1 MKHKILI
8 MAVLLF
14 AILIGGIGGFAINS
28 FLYDKSAIIKTE
40 RKENNEQLEE
50 DEKDEEDDE
59 DEDELSRQG
68 SIARID
74 YPLID
79 IYFDKNKNYKVTIK
93 EFGNS
98 QEIYKEYKDKGD
110 FFQFNK
116 EKFSILTVP
125 SGRGTT
131 PKYILRVEEENEC
144 IKTIDCIEIRT
155 DF

>member
-8 MAVLLF
+8 MAVLLL
-14 AILIGGIGGFAINS
+14 AVLLGGIGGFAINS
-28 FLYDKSAIIKTE
+28 FLYDKSTIVKTE
-40 RKENNEQLEE
+40 RKEKNEQFDD

-98 QEIYKEYKDKGD
+98 QEIYKEYIDKGD

-144 IKTIDCIEIRT
+144 IKTIDCVKIRT

>member
-28 FLYDKSAIIKTE
+28 FLYDKSTIVKTE
-40 RKENNEQLEE
+40 RKEKNEQFEE
-50 DEKDEEDDE
+50 NDEKED
-59 DEDELSRQG
+59 DELSRQD

-98 QEIYKEYKDKGD
+98 QEIYKEYKYKGD

-144 IKTIDCIEIRT
+144 IKTIDCVKIRT

>member
-1 MKHKILI
+1 
-8 MAVLLF
+8 MAVLLL
-14 AILIGGIGGFAINS
+14 AVLLGGIGGFAINS
-28 FLYDKSAIIKTE
+28 FLYDKSTIVKTE
-40 RKENNEQLEE
+40 RKEKNEQFEE
-50 DEKDEEDDE
+50 DVKDEEDDE

-98 QEIYKEYKDKGD
+98 QEIYKEYIDKGD

-144 IKTIDCIEIRT
+144 IKTIDCVKIRT

>member
-8 MAVLLF
+8 MAVLLL

-28 FLYDKSAIIKTE
+28 FLYDKSMIVKTE
-40 RKENNEQLEE
+40 RKEKNEQF
-50 DEKDEEDDE
+50 EKDEEDEEEE
-59 DEDELSRQG
+59 DDELSRQG

-79 IYFDKNKNYKVTIK
+79 IYFDKNKNYKVIIK

-98 QEIYKEYKDKGD
+98 QEIYKEYIDKGD

-131 PKYILRVEEENEC
+131 PEYILRVEEENEC
-144 IKTIDCIEIRT
+144 IKTIDCVKIRT

>member
-50 DEKDEEDDE
+50 DDEKDDE
-59 DEDELSRQG
+59 FSRQG
-68 SIARID
+68 TIARID

-131 PKYILRVEEENEC
+131 PKYIRRVEEENEC

>member
-8 MAVLLF
+8 MAVLLL
-14 AILIGGIGGFAINS
+14 AVLLGGIGGFAINS
-28 FLYDKSAIIKTE
+28 FLYDKSTIVKTE
-40 RKENNEQLEE
+40 RKEKNEQFEE

-98 QEIYKEYKDKGD
+98 QEIYKEYIDKGD
-110 FFQFNK
+110 FFQFK
-116 EKFSILTVP
+116 DRKSV
-125 SGRGTT
+125 
-131 PKYILRVEEENEC
+131 V
-144 IKTIDCIEIRT
+144 
-155 DF
+155 

>member
-1 MKHKILI
+1 

-28 FLYDKSAIIKTE
+28 FLYDKSTIVKTE
-40 RKENNEQLEE
+40 RKENNEQFGED
-50 DEKDEEDDE
+50 DEKD
-59 DEDELSRQG
+59 DELSRQG
-68 SIARID
+68 TIARID

>member
-1 MKHKILI
+1 
-8 MAVLLF
+8 MAVLLLAVLLGF
-14 AILIGGIGGFAINS
+14 IAGFAINS
-28 FLYDKSAIIKTE
+28 FLYDKSTIVKTE
-40 RKENNEQLEE
+40 RKEKNEQFEE

-98 QEIYKEYKDKGD
+98 QEIYKEYIDKGD

-144 IKTIDCIEIRT
+144 IKTIDCVKIRT